1 MVTKRSLK
9 MQLKKAIGDK
19 LLKESTHFFSDYY
32 SSDTLFVAYNNTT
45 KTFTSDYELNKILTN
60 IKSQVNDL
68 NFHINN
74 LKFKTNINIIA
85 YSFTDKSLKITTS
98 NIDTIYYSD
107 YMNTLKFQPTPIKE
121 YGKIAFRIIYYDDLS
136 VYSRMYNLEFIPTP
150 FKFNIDF
157 LDVEDSIILKLKDF
171 QLTKDLKRE
180 SQLTYYHKSKDT
192 NFTYNQVLKYKNRND
207 FLLTEWKTINDL
219 SLYLN
224 INKFTHTEL
233 FMFRK
238 IKPRFTENEFRRL
251 IN

>member
-19 LLKESTHFFSDYY
+19 LLKESTHFFSDFY
-32 SSDTLFVAYNNTT
+32 SSDTLFVAYNNNT
-45 KTFTSDYELNKILTN
+45 KTFTSDYELNEILTN
-60 IKSQVNDL
+60 IKSQVNEL

-121 YGKIAFRIIYYDDLS
+121 YGKIAIRIIYYDDLS
-136 VYSRMYNLEFIPTP
+136 VYSRMYNLGFIPTP

-192 NFTYNQVLKYKNRND
+192 NFNYNQVLKYKNRND
-207 FLLTEWKTINDL
+207 FLLT
-219 SLYLN
+219 
-224 INKFTHTEL
+224 
-233 FMFRK
+233 
-238 IKPRFTENEFRRL
+238 
-251 IN
+251 